1 MITLILSNLITVDD
15 YQKYLAIITLLIDI
29 VSSIILLC
37 RVIKT
42 RKISDETLKKITQ
55 KGKLNKR
62 NLLTFVSELI
72 LKLESESEQEK
83 QKEAEEPQK
92 DEVKDEVNE
101 NDTY

>member
-1 MITLILSNLITVDD
+1 MFTLILSNLITVAD

-29 VSSIILLC
+29 VSSVILLI
-37 RVIKT
+37 RVIKS
-42 RKISDETLKKITQ
+42 RNISEDTLKKIAQ

-72 LKLESESEQEK
+72 LKLEAESEQEK

-92 DEVKDEVNE
+92 DEVKE
-101 NDTY
+101 

>member
-1 MITLILSNLITVDD
+1 MITLILSNIISVND

-29 VSSIILLC
+29 VSSVILLW

-42 RKISDETLKKITQ
+42 RKISDETLKKIAQ

-72 LKLESESEQEK
+72 LKLESEQDK
-83 QKEAEEPQK
+83 QKEAEAEAEEPQK
-92 DEVKDEVNE
+92 DEVKE
-101 NDTY
+101 

>member
-1 MITLILSNLITVDD
+1 MITLILSNLITVTD

-29 VSSIILLC
+29 VSSIILLW

-42 RKISDETLKKITQ
+42 RKISDETLKKIAQ

-62 NLLTFVSELI
+62 NFLTLVSELI

-83 QKEAEEPQK
+83 KKEAEEPQK
-92 DEVKDEVNE
+92 DEVKE
-101 NDTY
+101 

>member
-1 MITLILSNLITVDD
+1 MITLILSNLITVAD

-29 VSSIILLC
+29 VSSIILLW

-42 RKISDETLKKITQ
+42 RKISDETLKKIAQ

-72 LKLESESEQEK
+72 LKLENEQEK

-92 DEVKDEVNE
+92 DEVKEE
-101 NDTY
+101 

>member
-1 MITLILSNLITVDD
+1 MVTLILSNLITVSN
-15 YQKYLAIITLLIDI
+15 YQKILAVITLLIDI
-29 VSSIILLC
+29 VSSIILLW

-42 RKISDETLKKITQ
+42 RNINDETLKKIAQ

-72 LKLESESEQEK
+72 LKLESESEQNK

-92 DEVKDEVNE
+92 DEVKEE
-101 NDTY
+101 

>member
-1 MITLILSNLITVDD
+1 MITLFLSNLIPVSD
-15 YQKYLAIITLLIDI
+15 YQKYLAVITLLIDI
-29 VSSIILLC
+29 VSSVILLW

-42 RKISDETLKKITQ
+42 RKISDETLKKIAQ

-72 LKLESESEQEK
+72 LKLEAEREQEK

-92 DEVKDEVNE
+92 DEVKEE
-101 NDTY
+101 

>member
-1 MITLILSNLITVDD
+1 MVTLILSNIITVSD
-15 YQKYLAIITLLIDI
+15 YQKILAVITVLIDI
-29 VSSIILLC
+29 TSSIILLY

-42 RKISDETLKKITQ
+42 RKISDETLKKIAQ

-72 LKLESESEQEK
+72 LKLEAESEQEK

-92 DEVKDEVNE
+92 DEVKEE
-101 NDTY
+101 

>member
-1 MITLILSNLITVDD
+1 MITLILSNLITVAD

-29 VSSIILLC
+29 VSSIILLW

-42 RKISDETLKKITQ
+42 RKISDETLKKIAQ

-72 LKLESESEQEK
+72 LKLESEQDK
-83 QKEAEEPQK
+83 QKETKAEAEEPQK
-92 DEVKDEVNE
+92 DEVKE
-101 NDTY
+101 

>member
-1 MITLILSNLITVDD
+1 MVTLILSNIITVSD
-15 YQKYLAIITLLIDI
+15 YQKIFAVITLIIDI
-29 VSSIILLC
+29 VSSLIILW

-42 RKISDETLKKITQ
+42 RKISDDMLKKIVQ
-55 KGKLNKR
+55 KGKFNKR

-92 DEVKDEVNE
+92 DEVKE
-101 NDTY
+101 